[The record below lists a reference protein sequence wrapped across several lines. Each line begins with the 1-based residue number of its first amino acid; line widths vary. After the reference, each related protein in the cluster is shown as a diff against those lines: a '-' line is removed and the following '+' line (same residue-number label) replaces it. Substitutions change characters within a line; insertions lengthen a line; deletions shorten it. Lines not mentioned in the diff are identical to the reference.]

1 MCCFFE
7 LQYAEMSLA
16 HELTS
21 PLEKDLEEEQLSV
34 SYCITVARLHLF
46 VKNFSEAQKYL
57 KIATRKNI
65 MVSVCVC
72 VCVCVL
78 LHELVCT
85 CSTSQNSNAWAL
97 LGDSYY
103 LSGDYTAALDAYERV
118 VEYAQPP
125 AHLHI
130 TLLRLADIYS
140 KNKMVRC

>member
-1 MCCFFE
+1 MFMVTMLEVTQLCVCCFFE

-21 PLEKDLEEEQLSV
+21 PLEKDLEEERLSV

-72 VCVCVL
+72 VCVCYSTNLCAHVL
-78 LHELVCT
+78 PHRTAMLGHCLVT
-85 CSTSQNSNAWAL
+85 ATTYQVITQLLWMHTS
-97 LGDSYY
+97 
-103 LSGDYTAALDAYERV
+103 V
-118 VEYAQPP
+118 
-125 AHLHI
+125 
-130 TLLRLADIYS
+130 
-140 KNKMVRC
+140 